1 MQSLPRLAIWLCV
14 VAGAAIVLLSSGPS
28 QASPSSLVSY
38 SSRGYQKQIMQEE
51 MQKEQ
56 LEGRLSKRDM
66 QLALV
71 TKKLL
76 AVEHQSVFPRLGQS
90 RFLAQ
95 VRAARADARERNSN
109 ARATRLRG
117 TRTPLAKLSLVAQ
130 AAPGSPAAR
139 LAAAEEGLEF
149 DAWVKKWHQTHP
161 GASLAKEKMAW
172 HAREVEMGGIA
183 AWEDNQR
190 NRVAMKVGDFP
201 TAVHEGDA
209 ARKGDARSNPATK
222 GSKDESTALPSE
234 EDSETV
240 QPLFAKVL
248 GAADKVVR
256 LATQDEIAENACNS
270 KCFFCNS
277 QQLAEQS
284 SRHCCCTQAEI
295 GEDDCNPASTFWYE
309 NSIAGDKRPP
319 CKKAPVSPS
328 SGVPVVEEGEEGM
341 VGDVGESD
349 ESSAHIAQP
358 TVLGSPDGI
367 PDFNGADAIIAHLP
381 NLGWQPTDL
390 EERGGESRGSFSVV
404 MKRAGFDQ
412 EGDAHLQIYGPVKTP
427 ISCEIRG
434 YRKLSGDFQ
443 GNVIT
448 TGFVDKF
455 SGEGSAEASISPGV
469 ANEFDVLTCRD
480 LQVTF

>member
-1 MQSLPRLAIWLCV
+1 MQNISAIWLCV
-14 VAGAAIVLLSSGPS
+14 AAGAAIALLSSGPS

-38 SSRGYQKQIMQEE
+38 SSRGYQKQIMAEE

-56 LEGRLSKRDM
+56 LEGRLAKRDM

-76 AVEHQSVFPRLGQS
+76 AVEHHSGFPRLEQS
-90 RFLAQ
+90 RYLAQ

-109 ARATRLRG
+109 TRGARLRG

-130 AAPGSPAAR
+130 AAPGPAAR

-161 GASLAKEKMAW
+161 GASLAKEKAAW

-183 AWEDNQR
+183 AWEDSQR

-201 TAVHEGDA
+201 TAVHKGDA
-209 ARKGDARSNPATK
+209 AKDSRSNPATE
-222 GSKDESTALPSE
+222 GPN

-240 QPLFAKVL
+240 QPPLAKVF
-248 GAADKVVR
+248 GAADKALRV
-256 LATQDEIAENACNS
+256 ATQHEIAEDACNS

-277 QQLAEQS
+277 QQLAELS

-295 GEDDCNPASTFWYE
+295 GEGDCNPAATFWYE

-328 SGVPVVEEGEEGM
+328 SGVPVVEEGERGR

-367 PDFNGADAIIAHLP
+367 PDFNGADAIIAHVP

-404 MKRAGFDQ
+404 MKRTGFDQ

-455 SGEGSAEASISPGV
+455 SGEGSTEASISPGV
-469 ANEFDVLTCRD
+469 ANEFDILTCRD